1 MDVQK
6 REFKNGLVVATEVMP
21 YLHSVS
27 IGVWLKGGSRFEAER
42 DAGISHFIEHLLF
55 KGTRRR
61 TAAAIAK
68 AIDSVGGQLNA
79 FTDKEYVC
87 FYARVLDRHLSFA
100 FGLLSDIALNPTFP
114 ADEMEREREV
124 IFEEISMVEDSP
136 QELIQDIYMES
147 LWKDH
152 PLGRPVSGTRDS
164 VARISR
170 EQVRRF
176 FDRNYTA
183 KNTVI
188 SIAGNIRH
196 EDAFKLAAR
205 HFEGLIPGRPLDA
218 GPEPEFS
225 ALRVVRQKPNLEQTH
240 ICMGAKCPPL
250 TSDERFGAQLLSN
263 ILGGGVSSRL
273 FQSIREKRGL
283 AYSIYSGL
291 NLYRDAGTSFVY
303 AATAP
308 DKTARV
314 VELVVKEI
322 AKLCKQVVPAH
333 ELRRAKDS
341 MLGSIMLSLESSASR
356 MTQLAQQQI
365 YFDRFYT
372 VEEVVREIESVGAED
387 IRRLANGI
395 FKGRT
400 LALTLLG
407 SQDGRGL
414 EAANLRV

>member
-1 MDVQK
+1 
-6 REFKNGLVVATEVMP
+6 
-21 YLHSVS
+21 
-27 IGVWLKGGSRFEAER
+27 
-42 DAGISHFIEHLLF
+42 
-55 KGTRRR
+55 
-61 TAAAIAK
+61 
-68 AIDSVGGQLNA
+68 
-79 FTDKEYVC
+79 
-87 FYARVLDRHLSFA
+87 
-100 FGLLSDIALNPTFP
+100 
-114 ADEMEREREV
+114 
-124 IFEEISMVEDSP
+124 
-136 QELIQDIYMES
+136 MES

-152 PLGRPVSGTRDS
+152 PLGRPVSGTRES
-164 VARISR
+164 VARITR
-170 EQVRRF
+170 EQVKRF

-183 KNTVI
+183 RNTVI

-205 HFEGLIPGRPLDA
+205 HFEGLIPGRSLNA
-218 GPEPEFS
+218 GPAPKFR
-225 ALRVVRQKPNLEQTH
+225 AVRVVRQKPNLEQTH

-250 TSDERFGAQLLSN
+250 TSDDRFVAQLLCN

-291 NLYRDAGTSFVY
+291 NLYRDAGTIFVY
-303 AATAP
+303 AAAAP

-314 VELVVKEI
+314 VELVVGEI
-322 AKLCKQVVPAH
+322 GKLCRQAVPAH
-333 ELRRAKDS
+333 ELRRAKDN

-372 VEEVVREIESVGAED
+372 VEEVVREIESVGSDD
-387 IRRLANGI
+387 IRRLADRI
-395 FKGRT
+395 FKQRT

-414 EAANLRV
+414 EAVNLRV

>member
-1 MDVQK
+1 MDVQR

-27 IGVWLKGGSRFEAER
+27 VGVWLKGGSRFETDD

-55 KGTRRR
+55 KGTKTRS
-61 TAAAIAK
+61 AAAIAK

-87 FYARVLDRHLSFA
+87 FYARILDRHLPFA

-114 ADEMEREREV
+114 AEEMEREREV

-164 VARISR
+164 VGRITR
-170 EQVRRF
+170 ERVRRF
-176 FDRNYTA
+176 FDRHYTA
-183 KNTVI
+183 RNTVI

-196 EDAFKLAAR
+196 EDACKLAAR
-205 HFEGLIPGRPLDA
+205 HFEGLTAGKPLDP
-218 GPEPEFS
+218 GPAPAFR
-225 ALRVVRQKPNLEQTH
+225 AARVARRKPNLEQTH
-240 ICMGAKCPPL
+240 ICIGAKCPPMA
-250 TSDERFGAQLLSN
+250 SEDRYGAQLLSN

-291 NLYRDAGTSFVY
+291 NLYCDAGTIFIY
-303 AATAP
+303 AAAAP

-314 VELVVKEI
+314 VELIVNEV
-322 AKLCKQVVPAH
+322 ARMCRQLVPAH
-333 ELRRAKDS
+333 EIRRAKEN

-356 MTQLAQQQI
+356 MTQLAQQLI

-372 VEEVVREIESVGAED
+372 LEEVVREVENVTAGD
-387 IRRLANGI
+387 IRRLANEI
-395 FKGRT
+395 FKRRT

-407 SQDGRGL
+407 SQDRRDL
-414 EAANLRV
+414 EAAKLRV

>member
-21 YLHSVS
+21 YLRSVS
-27 IGVWLKGGSRFEAER
+27 IGVWLKGGSRFETDG

-55 KGTRRR
+55 KGTRTRS
-61 TAAAIAK
+61 AAAIAK

-164 VARISR
+164 VARITR
-170 EQVRRF
+170 EQVKRF
-176 FDRNYTA
+176 FHRNYTA
-183 KNTVI
+183 RNTVI

-196 EDAFKLAAR
+196 EDACRLAAR
-205 HFEGLIPGRPLDA
+205 HFEGLIPGRPRNP
-218 GPEPEFS
+218 GPAPDFR
-225 ALRVVRQKPNLEQTH
+225 AARVVRQKPNLEQTH
-240 ICMGAKCPPL
+240 ICMGAKCPSL
-250 TSDERFGAQLLSN
+250 TSDDRFGAQLLSN

-273 FQSIREKRGL
+273 FQSIRERRGL

-291 NLYRDAGTSFVY
+291 SLYRDAGTIFVY
-303 AATAP
+303 AAAAP

-314 VELVVKEI
+314 VELVVNEI
-322 AKLCKQVVPAH
+322 AKLCRQVVPAH
-333 ELRRAKDS
+333 EIRRAKDN
-341 MLGSIMLSLESSASR
+341 MLGSVMLSLESSASR

-372 VEEVVREIESVGAED
+372 VEEVVREVESVGAED
-387 IRRLANGI
+387 IRRLANEI
-395 FKGRT
+395 FKRRT

>member
-21 YLHSVS
+21 YLHSVA
-27 IGVWLKGGSRFEAER
+27 IGVWLKGGSRFEAEC

-55 KGTRRR
+55 KGTRTR

-100 FGLLSDIALNPTFP
+100 FGLLSDIALNPAFP
-114 ADEMEREREV
+114 AGELEREREV
-124 IFEEISMVEDSP
+124 IFEEINMVEDSP
-136 QELIQDIYMES
+136 QELIQDIHMES

-152 PLGRPVSGTRDS
+152 PLGRPVSGTRES
-164 VARISR
+164 VARITR
-170 EQVRRF
+170 GQVKRF

-183 KNTVI
+183 RNTVI

-205 HFEGLIPGRPLDA
+205 HFERLIPGRSLSA
-218 GPEPEFS
+218 GPAPKFR
-225 ALRVVRQKPNLEQTH
+225 AVRVVRQKPNLEQTH

-250 TSDERFGAQLLSN
+250 TSDDRFVAQLLCN

-291 NLYRDAGTSFVY
+291 NLYRDAGTIFVY
-303 AATAP
+303 AAAAP

-314 VELVVKEI
+314 VELVVGEI
-322 AKLCKQVVPAH
+322 GKLCRQVVPAH
-333 ELRRAKDS
+333 ELRRAKDN

-372 VEEVVREIESVGAED
+372 VEEVVREIESVGSDD
-387 IRRLANGI
+387 IRRLADGI
-395 FKGRT
+395 FKQRT

-414 EAANLRV
+414 EAVNLRV

>member
-27 IGVWLKGGSRFEAER
+27 IGVWLKGGSRFETES

-55 KGTRRR
+55 KGTRTRS
-61 TAAAIAK
+61 AAAIAK

-87 FYARVLDRHLSFA
+87 FYARVLNRHLSFA

-114 ADEMEREREV
+114 SEEMEREREV

-136 QELIQDIYMES
+136 QELIQDIYQES
-147 LWKDH
+147 LWKEH
-152 PLGRPVSGTRDS
+152 PLGRPVSGTRES
-164 VARISR
+164 VAEITRS
-170 EQVRRF
+170 QVKRF

-196 EDAFKLAAR
+196 DEASKLTAR
-205 HFEGLIPGRPLDA
+205 HFEGLIPGKRLSPGGA
-218 GPEPEFS
+218 PEFS
-225 ALRVVRQKPNLEQTH
+225 AARVVRQKPNLEQTH
-240 ICMGAKCPPL
+240 ICMGAKCPSL
-250 TSDERFGAQLLSN
+250 TSDERYAVQLLSN

-291 NLYRDAGTSFVY
+291 NLYRDAGTIFVY
-303 AATAP
+303 AAAAP

-314 VELVVKEI
+314 IELVVREI
-322 AKLCKQVVPAH
+322 SKMCRQIVPAH
-333 ELRRAKDS
+333 ELRRAKDN

-365 YFDRFYT
+365 YFERFYT
-372 VEEVVREIESVGAED
+372 VEEVVREIEGVSAEH
-387 IRRLANGI
+387 IRRLANEI
-395 FKGRT
+395 FEQRT

-414 EAANLRV
+414 EAVDLRV

>member
-1 MDVQK
+1 MDVQR

-27 IGVWLKGGSRFEAER
+27 VGVWLKGGSRFETDG

-55 KGTRRR
+55 KGTKTRS
-61 TAAAIAK
+61 AAAIAK

-87 FYARVLDRHLSFA
+87 FYARILDRHLPFA

-114 ADEMEREREV
+114 ADEVEREREV

-136 QELIQDIYMES
+136 QELIQDIYTES
-147 LWKDH
+147 LWKNH

-164 VARISR
+164 VGRITR
-170 EQVRRF
+170 ERVRRF
-176 FDRNYTA
+176 FDRHYTA
-183 KNTVI
+183 RNTVI

-196 EDAFKLAAR
+196 EDACKLAAR
-205 HFEGLIPGRPLDA
+205 HFEGLTRGRPLDP
-218 GPEPEFS
+218 GPAPAFR
-225 ALRVVRQKPNLEQTH
+225 AVRVARRKPNLEQTH
-240 ICMGAKCPPL
+240 VCIGAKCPPMA
-250 TSDERFGAQLLSN
+250 SEDRYVAQLLSN

-291 NLYRDAGTSFVY
+291 NLYRDAGTIFIY
-303 AATAP
+303 AAAAP

-314 VELVVKEI
+314 VELVVNEI
-322 AKLCKQVVPAH
+322 ARMCRQLVPAH
-333 ELRRAKDS
+333 EIRRAKEN

-356 MTQLAQQQI
+356 MTQLAQQLI

-372 VEEVVREIESVGAED
+372 LEEVVREVENVTAGD

-395 FKGRT
+395 FKGKT

-407 SQDGRGL
+407 SQDGRDL
-414 EAANLRV
+414 EAAKLRV